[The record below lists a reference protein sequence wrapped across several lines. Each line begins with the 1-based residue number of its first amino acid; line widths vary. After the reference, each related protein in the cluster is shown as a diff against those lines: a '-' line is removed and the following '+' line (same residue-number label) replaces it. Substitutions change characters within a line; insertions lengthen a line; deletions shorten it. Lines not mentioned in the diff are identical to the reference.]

1 MKKNNSATAVMQK
14 PIFLVIYVA
23 SFITLYFNPSLQDP
37 FNAPKQWIL
46 LISSAWLIGYL
57 IVDRKSW
64 GKNREISGIK
74 KLLFM
79 FILCLLI
86 SAVLTDVKYVAF
98 IGETQRKLG
107 FLTYFCLAIYMF
119 VAVVYTRIN
128 ILHRL
133 YMANFVTGLLLGT
146 YALMQNYG
154 KDFVQWNNPY
164 NKILG
169 TLGNPNFASASM
181 AIIACLCF
189 ASLFVKEFNFLFR
202 LANSLL
208 FTLLMFAV
216 ISSDS
221 RQGLVAFSVGAGALI
236 VVQLKNKSNSLGWIG
251 LLLFIFAGIL
261 SILGM
266 LQIGPLTDLL
276 YKGSVT
282 VRGYYWR
289 AGFEMFQ
296 NNPLSGI
303 GVDRYGAYFKEY
315 RDTNYALTYGF
326 DITSSNAHNTFIQLF
341 ATSGLFVGLL
351 YVLINIY
358 VLVCGIKTILK
369 IRSDLRA
376 IFTGIF
382 SAWLVYLA
390 QTFISIDNIGVTIWG
405 WLLGGIIIA
414 ISINAPTNFESQKN
428 SLLTDVNNKN
438 LNSKSVSLQPIFS
451 GIFTLIAIVFVSFLY
466 RGEVIPMQTIGFYN
480 STSPTNSSPKHFEMS
495 QKIFNMTLIDPNYK
509 FSVAKQVAMTGKKNE
524 ALSELKLLNK
534 YDSRSLDYLLALA
547 ALSENIEDYRYSI
560 LKRNEIAKLDPWN
573 AKNYLELGRDYKLIG
588 EFTEMER
595 CKKIILEFAA
605 NTPEASIALTELVS

>member
-1 MKKNNSATAVMQK
+1 MQK
-14 PIFLVIYVA
+14 PIILAIYIA
-23 SFITLYFNPSLQDP
+23 SFVTLYFNPSLQDP
-37 FNAPKQWIL
+37 FNSPKQGIL
-46 LISSAWLIGYL
+46 LISSAWLLGHL

-79 FILCLLI
+79 FILFLLI
-86 SAVLTDVKYVAF
+86 SAVVTDVKYVAF
-98 IGETQRKLG
+98 IGDTQRKLG
-107 FLTYFCLAIYMF
+107 FLTYLCLAIYMF

-128 ILHRL
+128 ILHKL
-133 YMANFVTGLLLGT
+133 YVANFVVGLMLGT

-154 KDFVQWNNPY
+154 KDFVEWNNPY

-208 FTLLMFAV
+208 LILLMFDV
-216 ISSDS
+216 YSSDS
-221 RQGLVAFSVGAGALI
+221 LQGLVAFSVGAGAII
-236 VVQLKNKSNSLGWIG
+236 VVQLKNKSSSLGWTG
-251 LLLFIFAGIL
+251 LILFILSGIL
-261 SILGM
+261 AILGM

-296 NNPLSGI
+296 NNPLFGI
-303 GVDRYGAYFKEY
+303 GVDRYGANFKEY
-315 RDTNYALTYGF
+315 RNVNYALTYGF
-326 DITSSNAHNTFIQLF
+326 DISSSNAHNIFIQLF

-358 VLVCGIKTILK
+358 VLVCGIRTILK
-369 IRSDLRA
+369 IRSDLRF
-376 IFTGIF
+376 IFTGLF

-390 QTFISIDNIGVTIWG
+390 QTFISIDNIGVTLWG
-405 WLLGGIIIA
+405 WLLGGAIIA
-414 ISINAPTNFESQKN
+414 LSINAPINIESQKN
-428 SLLTDVNNKN
+428 SSTTDINNRN

-451 GIFTLIAIVFVSFLY
+451 GVFTLTAIVFVSYLY

-480 STSPTNSSPKHFEMS
+480 STNPTESSPKHFEMS
-495 QKIFNMTLIDPNYK
+495 QKIFDMILIDPNYK
-509 FSVAKQVAMTGKKNE
+509 FGAAKQVAMTGKKDE

-534 YDSRSLDYLLALA
+534 YDPRSLDYLLALS
-547 ALSENIEDYRYSI
+547 ALSENMGDYRYSI
-560 LKRNEIAKLDPWN
+560 LKRNEITKLDPWN